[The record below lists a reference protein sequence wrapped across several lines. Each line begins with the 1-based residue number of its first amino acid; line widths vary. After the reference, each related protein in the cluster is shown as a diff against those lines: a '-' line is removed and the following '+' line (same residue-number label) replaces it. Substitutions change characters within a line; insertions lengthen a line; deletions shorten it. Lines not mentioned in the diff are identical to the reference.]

1 MPISDG
7 YVGNHQVEVLRDS
20 GCSGVVV
27 NRSLVSQNQ
36 LTGRN
41 IECVLI
47 DGTVRKVPEA
57 YINIDTPFISGKVKA
72 LCMNNPVYSLI
83 IGNISGAR
91 DPSDP
96 DPEFDNH
103 RKGAYYVLNC
113 DFPREVIDCRYIH
126 EL

>member
-1 MPISDG
+1 MHSRQQSYITLRTLPVIGGACRICHNMPISDV

-27 NRSLVSQNQ
+27 NRSLQLVSQNQ

-47 DGTVRKVPEA
+47 DGTVRMVPEA

-83 IGNISGAR
+83 IGNIS
-91 DPSDP
+91 
-96 DPEFDNH
+96 
-103 RKGAYYVLNC
+103 K
-113 DFPREVIDCRYIH
+113 
-126 EL
+126 